1 MFGARHFDSP
11 RDGYWAGGRR
21 WRRHFGADFAGG
33 GRHGMGG
40 GEMMRAGR
48 MLAQGDL
55 RLIALALIAEQ
66 PRYGYE
72 IIKLLEDKTAGW
84 YSPSPGIVYPTLTYL
99 EEASYV
105 TVQAEGAK
113 KLYTITDE
121 GRAHLEENRDFVDA
135 VLERLA
141 FIGERGARMRRRFGE
156 DDDDDDRRRMPPLV
170 RAALENLR
178 EVAAKRL
185 DDDAEAEAKVVE
197 VLARA
202 AAELKRG

>member
-1 MFGARHFDSP
+1 MFGMRHC
-11 RDGYWAGGRR
+11 GGRKWGGGR
-21 WRRHFGADFAGG
+21 GWRGHFGPGHGWG

-40 GEMMRAGR
+40 GNMMRAGR

-66 PRYGYE
+66 PRHGYE
-72 IIKLLEDKTAGW
+72 IIKVLEDKTAGW

-99 EEASYV
+99 EEAGYV
-105 TVQAEGAK
+105 TAEVEGAK
-113 KLYTITDE
+113 KRYAIPDE
-121 GRAHLEENRDFVDA
+121 GRAHLDENRDFVDA

-141 FIGERGARMRRRFGE
+141 FIGERVTRMRRRFG
-156 DDDDDDRRRMPPLV
+156 DDDDRRGMPPLV
-170 RAALENLR
+170 RAAIENLR

-202 AAELKRG
+202 AAELKKT

>member
-1 MFGARHFDSP
+1 MFGMGHSCGSPFGGKWAAGRGWRGRH
-11 RDGYWAGGRR
+11 GGHG
-21 WRRHFGADFAGG
+21 WG
-33 GRHGMGG
+33 GRHGGDG
-40 GEMMRAGR
+40 DMMRAGR

-66 PRYGYE
+66 PRHGYE
-72 IIKLLEDKTAGW
+72 IIKVLEEKTAGW

-99 EEASYV
+99 EEAGYV
-105 TVQAEGAK
+105 TAAAEGAK

-121 GRAHLEENRDFVDA
+121 GRAYLDANRDFVDA

-141 FIGERGARMRRRFGE
+141 AIGERVARMRRRFGGE
-156 DDDDDDRRRMPPLV
+156 EEERRGMPPLV

-185 DDDAEAEAKVVE
+185 GDDAEAEAKVVE

-202 AAELKRG
+202 AAELKKS

>member
-1 MFGARHFDSP
+1 MFGMRHSCGSPHGGKWAAR
-11 RDGYWAGGRR
+11 RG
-21 WRRHFGADFAGG
+21 WRGHVGPGQGWG
-33 GRHGMGG
+33 GRHGGMGG

-66 PRYGYE
+66 PRHGYE
-72 IIKLLEDKTAGW
+72 IIKVLEDKTAGW

-99 EEASYV
+99 EEAGYLTAEV
-105 TVQAEGAK
+105 EGAK
-113 KLYTITDE
+113 KRYAITEE

-141 FIGERGARMRRRFGE
+141 FIGERGARMRRRFGG
-156 DDDDDDRRRMPPLV
+156 DDDDRRGMPPLV
-170 RAALENLR
+170 RAAIENLR

-185 DDDAEAEAKVVE
+185 DDNAEAEAKVVE

-202 AAELKRG
+202 AAELKKT

>member
-1 MFGARHFDSP
+1 MFGMKHFGSEC
-11 RDGYWAGGRR
+11 DGRWAAGRG
-21 WRRHFGADFAGG
+21 WRRRHGFGFG
-33 GRHGMGG
+33 GRHGMGDG
-40 GEMMRAGR
+40 DMMRAGR

-66 PRYGYE
+66 PRHGYE
-72 IIKLLEDKTAGW
+72 IIKVLEEKTAGW

-99 EEASYV
+99 EEAGYV
-105 TVQAEGAK
+105 TAQTEGAK

-121 GRAHLEENRDFVDA
+121 GRAYLDDNRDFVDA

-141 FIGERGARMRRRFGE
+141 AIGEKVARMRRRFGSE
-156 DDDDDDRRRMPPLV
+156 DEERRGMPPLV

-185 DDDAEAEAKVVE
+185 DDDAEAETKVVE

-202 AAELKRG
+202 AAELKKA